1 MHLHVL
7 TLSPPPPPPPPPLFS
22 LNAQNENGPCPLL
35 ALCNVLI
42 LSGKI
47 KIAPG
52 QTDISSTHL
61 TDLLGTHLFE
71 SYRDSQLSDGE
82 KANLEQ
88 NIQDTMAIFPKLQT
102 GLDVNVKFNRCV
114 VNSSQ
119 IDYDLAKDLTPN
131 A

>member
-1 MHLHVL
+1 MSQFCTDV
-7 TLSPPPPPPPPPLFS
+7 SPPSPF
-22 LNAQNENGPCPLL
+22 NAQNQNGPCPLL

-52 QTDISSTHL
+52 QTDVSSTHL
-61 TDLLGTHLFE
+61 MDLLGTHLFE
-71 SYRDSQLSDGE
+71 LYRDSQLSDGE

-102 GLDVNVKFNRCV
+102 GLDVNVKFNRYEV
-114 VNSSQ
+114 
-119 IDYDLAKDLTPN
+119 IIAM
-131 A
+131 